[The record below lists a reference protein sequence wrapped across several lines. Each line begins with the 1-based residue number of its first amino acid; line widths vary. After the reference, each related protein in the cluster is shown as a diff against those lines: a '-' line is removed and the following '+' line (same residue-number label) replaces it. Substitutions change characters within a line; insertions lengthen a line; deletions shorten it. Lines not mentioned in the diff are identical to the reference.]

1 MLIEWRPEA
10 RAELWQILNYIGDRN
25 VAAAIDLSQA
35 IEAATSALPEHPY
48 LYRFGRVP
56 GTREIVV
63 HPNYLVVYQVTDR
76 IEIVSVLHARQQY
89 PEHQSPSVSP
99 HWNPP

>member
-1 MLIEWRPEA
+1 MLVEWRPEA
-10 RAELWQILNYIGDRN
+10 RAELWQILNYIGDRQL
-25 VAAAIDLSQA
+25 VAASELYQA

-63 HPNYLVVYQVTDR
+63 HPNYLVVYRVTDR
-76 IEIVSVLHARQQY
+76 IEIVAVLHARQEY
-89 PEHQSPSVSP
+89 P
-99 HWNPP
+99 